1 MAPINFFEM
10 FNKLINILLIASAAY
25 EATATDL
32 NGDDYEDQTAE
43 EKFNLIKSMLATG
56 DDSVAEI

>member
-1 MAPINFFEM
+1 M